1 MLYAHQ
7 DAERIG
13 DVTVAAMDR
22 ALAKRHPGRQYWIRP
37 ADDSELGGTSCRY
50 PHCITPTLAERMEY
64 YTVVRRLA
72 PGLFDRVVL
81 FAPYQDEA
89 AIAGLPEDFCRYWY
103 DTCRATLAAAR
114 PKRVACQ

>member
-1 MLYAHQ
+1 MPYAHQ
-7 DAERIG
+7 DA
-13 DVTVAAMDR
+13 VAAMDR

-37 ADDSELGGTSCRY
+37 ADDYELGGTSCRY

-64 YTVVRRLA
+64 YTVVKRLA

-89 AIAGLPEDFCRYWY
+89 AIAELPEDFCRY
-103 DTCRATLAAAR
+103 ATLAAAR
-114 PKRVACQ
+114 PERVACQ